1 MKRSYQS
8 KKQQIK
14 NERVYLM
21 WFARLHDLCLTLFKW
36 DGLPFADAVNREIQ
50 IYLNEILFRGQNA
63 GLAYVEP
70 GPGIHVPVI
79 GAVTPSDRITWWG
92 GSNEYSLLTKTDTFR
107 VLREDL
113 CICKNTP
120 LSEPLSFVCEYTA
133 ELLFMAQQCMRL
145 NLLHQNTPVI
155 IQSPPGQE
163 LTYANMFE
171 QIAGYKPVVYGREGL
186 MGNEKD
192 GIYAYR
198 YLQPAVYVADKVEM
212 LKHDILNDFFNL
224 LGISA
229 KTIEKRAQIISDELN
244 SDFSANSL
252 SKNLYMDC
260 RQAFCDEAKAR
271 YGLDI
276 TCSYNV
282 DALQKIMNDWKI
294 TTPGDYEPDQEGGGT
309 DE

>member
-1 MKRSYQS
+1 MKRSFQS
-8 KKQQIK
+8 KKQQVK
-14 NERVYLM
+14 NERIYLM
-21 WFARLHDLCLTLFKW
+21 WYARLHDLCLSLFKW
-36 DGLPFADAVNREIQ
+36 DGLPFPEKVNREIQ
-50 IYLNEILFRGQNA
+50 IYLNEILFRGQRA
-63 GLAYVEP
+63 GFAYVEP
-70 GPGIHVPVI
+70 GPGLSVPVI

-107 VLREDL
+107 VTRDDL
-113 CICKNTP
+113 CICNNTP
-120 LSEPLSFVCEYTA
+120 LSEPLNCVCEYTA
-133 ELLFMAQQCMRL
+133 ELLYMCQQSMRV
-145 NLLHQNTPVI
+145 NLMHQNTPVI

-171 QIAGYKPVVYGREGL
+171 QIAGYKPIVYGREGL

-198 YLQPAVYVADKVEM
+198 YLQPAAYVSDKIEM

-244 SDFSANSL
+244 SDYSANSL

-260 RQAFCDEAKAR
+260 REAFCAEIKDR
-271 YGLDI
+271 YDLDVK
-276 TCSYNV
+276 CSYNV
-282 DALQKIMNDWKI
+282 EALAKLMDDWRE
-294 TTPGDYEPDQEGGGT
+294 TTPGEDGDT
-309 DE
+309 SDE